1 MTGRVRL
8 ALVALVIA
16 LLAVT
21 MSRMDLRAVTQ
32 SLARMSWR
40 WALAAAAVNLL
51 GVTIDAARWQIV
63 VSAITPVSFFTV
75 CYAFVVG
82 IAGNVVFPFKL
93 GEGARAYVLATRTE
107 LRGATALTTVLLD
120 RVIDVAT
127 LPLFVTLAGVL
138 LPLPESIVRYRPWM
152 MAVGAVSV
160 GAAAVG
166 RVWIRRRQRHSGTIQ
181 PPPVIDRIADGL
193 RLLDHHHR
201 LAAAVGIALCSWSA
215 RGAIVWCMFQAFG
228 LRLPV
233 SAAVGTLAMINLG
246 IAVVAMP
253 GNLGTFELV
262 TAGALGLWGV
272 KPADGLSL
280 GVAMHVLEVV
290 PPALLGAAAI
300 VSSRGKLA
308 RSSAF
313 APGATADKSGR
324 GSAW

>member
-1 MTGRVRL
+1 MTRRVRL

-16 LLAVT
+16 LLAATV
-21 MSRMDLRAVTQ
+21 SRIDLGAVAQ

-51 GVTIDAARWQIV
+51 GVAIDAARWRIV
-63 VSAITPVSFFTV
+63 VSAITPVSFFTA
-75 CYAFVVG
+75 CYALLVG

-93 GEGARAYVLATRTE
+93 GEGARAYVLAARTG
-107 LRGATALTTVLLD
+107 LLGATALTTVLLD

-127 LPLFVTLAGVL
+127 LPLFVTLASVL
-138 LPLPESIVRYRPWM
+138 LPLPDSIVRYRPWM
-152 MAVGAVSV
+152 IAIGIASV
-160 GAAAVG
+160 VAAAAG
-166 RVWIRRRQRHSGTIQ
+166 RLWIRRRQRDPGRVQ

-201 LAAAVGIALCSWSA
+201 LAAAVGVALCSWASRA
-215 RGAIVWCMFQAFG
+215 AIVWCMFQAFG

-262 TAGALGLWGV
+262 TAGALALWGV
-272 KPADGLSL
+272 SPADGLSL
-280 GVAMHVLEVV
+280 GVAMHALEVV
-290 PPALLGAAAI
+290 PPALLGAAA
-300 VSSRGKLA
+300 VTSDRGKLA
-308 RSSAF
+308 RSS
-313 APGATADKSGR
+313 GR